1 MTEERKSVNR
11 GQKPDA
17 LRSFWLMFVVEF
29 QNAFSDNVLRWL
41 VTFMIVGM
49 SLSLEK
55 RDSLVPLVSAIF
67 ALPFVLF
74 SMAGGFF
81 ADRFSKRSVA
91 IAVKCA
97 ELGIMSAAGL
107 GLWLNNI
114 PLMLAG
120 IFLMSTHSAIFG
132 PTKYGMLPELLPEK
146 KLSWGNGIF
155 GLGTFSAAITGTI
168 FAGMLSDTF
177 GKRQIWSG
185 AILLVLALVGLSL
198 CLGVTRLPAADP
210 HKKFRVNFLGDFFS
224 QFKAIRQDRVL
235 FLGVVGNTFLSFLAM
250 LLQLTVVFYGK
261 DIFHFDDRHSGY
273 LQGGMLVGVGLGS
286 LAAGFLSGGKI
297 EYGLIPLGMAGLTIF
312 SALLSHAG
320 FGVAAFS
327 WGLGLLGFFGGF
339 YNVPVNAIIQHRPDA
354 DKKGRVIA
362 TAALLSW
369 VGILFAS
376 GVYGLLTVGIL
387 SLWANVGYVAAVVG
401 IFVFLARFGVSI
413 RFKLWFIAT
422 ALAGYNLLLLI
433 GKLTSPQIFFFGAVL
448 SLAGTIYCVKLMP
461 DSLLRFVLWL
471 LTRTLYRIRVDGR
484 DNIPEKGG
492 ALFVCNHASWMDAL
506 LLLAST
512 DRQIRFLAFKDIYE
526 KRWIHWGARIL
537 GVIPISSEQ
546 HPRELIQSLQTA
558 SDAIRRGEVV
568 CIFAEGQITRIGQ
581 LLPFRRGME
590 RIMKD
595 VDAPIVPVALDGVTG
610 SISSYEHHRFVW
622 RWPRNIPHP
631 VTVSFG
637 TPLPPTATPFETRQ
651 AVQELLASAW
661 QHRRDRMKPL
671 HRQFV
676 RTARKFPLR
685 FAMADAQNK
694 KVTFGA
700 ALVKTIFLARRLKKI
715 WSGQNMVGIFL
726 PPSVPGALVNY
737 AALLCGKVPVNLN
750 YTLSEATLASCAK
763 QCELKTVI
771 TSRVFLEKVK
781 LTVPC
786 ETIFLEDLVGAER
799 RSPDRPDGDKQNQRA
814 EREFGAPSA
823 LEKITAFLMATF
835 LPVSLLERALSSNH
849 KSKIIN
855 HKSLDSLATVIFS
868 SGSTGEPKGVM
879 LSHYNIG
886 SNIEQM
892 DQVFD
897 LNRHDR
903 FLGILPFFH
912 SFGFTGTLWLPATL
926 GVGVVFHPNPLDA
939 KTIGPLVKHHA
950 VTYLLATPTFL
961 QIYLRGCAPGDFGS
975 LRLVMTAAEK
985 LPDRLATAFEA
996 HFGIRPMEGYGCT
1009 ECSPTV
1015 AVNAPDFR
1023 AAGFH
1028 QVGVKRGSIGHPLP
1042 GVCVRVVDAENPWN
1056 GNPLPLGQAGL
1067 LLVRGPNVMR
1077 GYLGKPEKTAEV
1089 LRPVAVGILPA
1100 VEPGFQ
1106 PGGKDVESSSILK
1119 NFKSDEI
1126 SDTIPGSR
1134 MPPSTSGKMPDATQL
1149 WYCTGDVAALD
1160 EDGFLQ
1166 ITDRL
1171 NRFSKIGGEMV
1182 PHIKIEEELHELAAA
1197 TEQTFVVAG
1206 LPDEKKGERL
1216 VVLHKLPDEKLVPCL
1231 EKLA

>member
-1 MTEERKSVNR
+1 METII
-11 GQKPDA
+11 PDA
-17 LRSFWLMFVVEF
+17 GRRTPDAKPVAPECGKRERSFWLMFVVEF
-29 QNAFSDNVLRWL
+29 QNAFSDNTLKFI
-41 VTFMIVGM
+41 VTFFIIGM
-49 SLSLEK
+49 GLSLEK
-55 RDSLVPLVSAIF
+55 RDSLVPLVSAVF

-74 SMAGGFF
+74 SMAGGYF
-81 ADRFSKRSVA
+81 ADRFSKRNIA

-97 ELGIMSAAGL
+97 ELGIMSIVSL
-107 GLWLNNI
+107 GLWLENI
-114 PLMLAG
+114 PLMLAA

-146 KLSWGNGIF
+146 RLSWGNGIF
-155 GLGTFSAAITGTI
+155 GLGTFAASIAGQI
-168 FAGMLSDTF
+168 FAGTLSDLF
-177 GKRQIWSG
+177 GKKQIYSG
-185 AILLVLALVGLSL
+185 GLLILLALVGLSL
-198 CLGVTRLPAADP
+198 CCGVTRLPAADP
-210 HKKFRVNFLGDFFS
+210 RKKFRANFIGDFFS
-224 QFKAIRQDRVL
+224 QFKAIRGDRVL
-235 FLGVVGNTFLSFLAM
+235 FLGVMGNTFLWFLGA
-250 LLQLTVVFYGK
+250 LLQLVILFYGK
-261 DIFHFDDRHSGY
+261 DTLGLDDTHITY
-273 LQGGMLVGVGLGS
+273 LLAALILGLGAGS

-297 EYGLIPLGMAGLTIF
+297 EYGLVPLGMAGLTVF
-312 SALLSHAG
+312 AVALSQIKPAPAPFALNLA
-320 FGVAAFS
+320 
-327 WGLGLLGFFGGF
+327 LLGFFGGF
-339 YNVPVNAIIQHRPDA
+339 FNVPVNAIIQHRPDA
-354 DKKGRVIA
+354 DKKGGVIA
-362 TAALLSW
+362 VSALLSW
-369 VGILFAS
+369 IGMLLSA
-376 GVYGLLTVGIL
+376 GVYYLLK
-387 SLWANVGYVAAVVG
+387 VV
-401 IFVFLARFGVSI
+401 LH
-413 RFKLWFIAT
+413 
-422 ALAGYNLLLLI
+422 
-433 GKLTSPQIFFFGAVL
+433 LTPPQIFLFGAML
-448 SLAGTIYCVKLMP
+448 SLAGTLYCLVLMP
-461 DSLLRFVLWL
+461 DSLLRFVLWM
-471 LTRTLYRIRVDGR
+471 LTKTFYRIRVDGR

-512 DRQIRFLAFKDIYE
+512 DRQIRFLMFKDIYE

-537 GVIPISSEQ
+537 GVIPISAEQ

-558 SDAIRRGEVV
+558 SDAIRSGEVV

-590 RIMKD
+590 RIMKN
-595 VDAPIVPVALDGVTG
+595 VDAPIVPVALDGVRG
-610 SISSYEHHRFVW
+610 SISSYKHHRFVW
-622 RWPRNIPHP
+622 KWPRKIPHP

-637 TPLPPTATPFETRQ
+637 APLPPTATPFETRQ

-661 QHRRDRMKPL
+661 RHRRDRMKPL

-700 ALVKTIFLARRLKKI
+700 ALVKTVFLARRLKKI
-715 WSGQNMVGIFL
+715 WAGHPSPPRSDAAGEMVGIFL

-750 YTLSEATLASCAK
+750 YTLSETTLASCAK
-763 QCELKTVI
+763 QCDLKTVI
-771 TSRVFLEKVK
+771 TSRLFLEKVK
-781 LTVPC
+781 LALPC
-786 ETIFLEDLVGAER
+786 EAVFLEDLAAE
-799 RSPDRPDGDKQNQRA
+799 P
-814 EREFGAPSA
+814 A
-823 LEKITAFLMATF
+823 LSEKLLAFLMAAF
-835 LPVSLLERALSSNH
+835 LPVHLLERGLSSTPH
-849 KSKIIN
+849 SAFRAP
-855 HKSLDSLATVIFS
+855 HSLDDLATVIFS

-897 LNRHDR
+897 LNRRDR

-961 QIYLRGCAPGDFGS
+961 QIYLRGCAPEDFGS

-1009 ECSPTV
+1009 ECAPAV

-1028 QVGVKRGSIGHPLP
+1028 QVGVKRGTIGHPLP
-1042 GVCVRVVDAENPWN
+1042 GVCVRVVDVENPWS
-1056 GNPLPLGQAGL
+1056 GNPLALGESGL
-1067 LLVRGPNVMR
+1067 LLVRGPNVML
-1077 GYLGKPEKTAEV
+1077 GYLGRPEKTAEV
-1089 LRPVAVGILPA
+1089 LHDG
-1100 VEPGFQ
+1100 
-1106 PGGKDVESSSILK
+1106 
-1119 NFKSDEI
+1119 
-1126 SDTIPGSR
+1126 
-1134 MPPSTSGKMPDATQL
+1134 

-1182 PHIKIEEELHELAAA
+1182 PHVRVEEKLHELAGA

-1206 LPDEKKGERL
+1206 VPDEKKGERL
-1216 VVLHKLPDEKLVPCL
+1216 VVLHKLPDEKLAPCL
-1231 EKLA
+1231 EKLAQSDLPNLWKPRTDQFFRVEQFPLLGTGKLDLRRVKELAAQLAK

>member
-1 MTEERKSVNR
+1 MTETRT
-11 GQKPDA
+11 QDA
-17 LRSFWLMFVVEF
+17 GRRTPENLRSFWLMFVVEF
-29 QNAFSDNVLRWL
+29 QNAFSDNTLKFL
-41 VTFMIVGM
+41 VTFFILGM
-49 SLSLEK
+49 GLSLDK
-55 RDSLVPLVSAIF
+55 RESLVGLVGIVF

-81 ADRFSKRSVA
+81 ADRFSKRNVA

-97 ELGIMSAAGL
+97 EHGIMLIALL
-107 GLWLNNI
+107 GLWLGNL
-114 PLMLAG
+114 PLMLAC

-168 FAGMLSDTF
+168 FAGWLSDVF
-177 GKRQIWSG
+177 GKSQAWSG
-185 AILLVLALVGLSL
+185 VILIGLALAGLSL
-198 CLGVTRLPAADP
+198 CLGIRRLPSADP
-210 HKKFRVNFLGDFFS
+210 QKKFRANFLGDFWS
-224 QFKAIRQDRVL
+224 QLKIIRRDRVL
-235 FLGVVGNTFLSFLAM
+235 FLGIVGNTFLWFLAA
-250 LLQLTVVFYGK
+250 LLQCVVLFYGK
-261 DIFHFDDRHSGY
+261 DIFHFDYRHSSY
-273 LQGGMLVGVGLGS
+273 LYGGLLVGVGAGS
-286 LAAGFLSGGKI
+286 LAAGSLSGGKI

-312 SALLSHAG
+312 SAWLAHAG
-320 FGVAAFS
+320 FGVVAFS
-327 WGLGLLGFFGGF
+327 VALGLLGFFGGI
-339 YNVPVNAIIQHRPDA
+339 YNVPVSAIIQHRPDA
-354 DKKGRVIA
+354 DNKGKVIA
-362 TAALLSW
+362 TAGLLSW
-369 VGILFAS
+369 IGISLSS
-376 GVYGLLTVGIL
+376 GIFSLLTVGIA
-387 SLWANVGYVAAVVG
+387 SFWASAGYFIATGV
-401 IFVFLARFGVSI
+401 IFILLLCFGVSI
-413 RFKLWFIAT
+413 RFKLWFIAA
-422 ALAGYNLLLLI
+422 ALAVFNSLLI
-433 GKLTSPQIFFFGAVL
+433 VGKLTLPQIFLFGAVL
-448 SLAGTIYCVKLMP
+448 SLAGTIYCVWLMP

-512 DRQIRFLAFKDIYE
+512 DRQIRFIAFKDIYE

-537 GVIPISSEQ
+537 GVIPISAEQ
-546 HPRELIQSLQTA
+546 HPRELIQSLQAA
-558 SDAIRRGEVV
+558 SDAIRHGEVV

-590 RIMKD
+590 RIMKG
-595 VDAPIVPVALDGVTG
+595 VDAPIVPVALDGVMG

-622 RWPRNIPHP
+622 KWPRKIPHP

-700 ALVKTIFLARRLKKI
+700 ALVKTVFLARRLKKI

-726 PPSVPGALVNY
+726 PPSVPGALVNF

-763 QCELKTVI
+763 QCELKTII
-771 TSRVFLEKVK
+771 TSRMFLEKVK
-781 LTVPC
+781 LTLPC
-786 ETIFLEDLVGAER
+786 ETIYLEDVVRSSALR
-799 RSPDRPDGDKQNQRA
+799 RSAPTEPPEGGTPNSTS
-814 EREFGAPSA
+814 GAPSA
-823 LEKITAFLMATF
+823 LEKLLAFLMATF
-835 LPVSLLERALSSNH
+835 LPMGLLERALSSNH
-849 KSKIIN
+849 KSEIIN
-855 HKSLDSLATVIFS
+855 HKSLDSLATIIFS

-886 SNIEQM
+886 ANIEQM

-926 GVGVVFHPNPLDA
+926 GIGVVFNTNPLDA

-961 QIYLRGCAPGDFGS
+961 QIYLRGCAPADFGS

-985 LPDRLATAFEA
+985 LPDRLAAAFEA

-1042 GVCVRVVDAENPWN
+1042 GVCVRVVDAENPWS

-1067 LLVRGPNVMR
+1067 LFVRGPNVMQ

-1089 LRPVAVGILPA
+1089 LRDG
-1100 VEPGFQ
+1100 
-1106 PGGKDVESSSILK
+1106 
-1119 NFKSDEI
+1119 
-1126 SDTIPGSR
+1126 
-1134 MPPSTSGKMPDATQL
+1134 

-1182 PHIKIEEELHELAAA
+1182 PHIKIEEKLHELTAA

-1216 VVLHKLPDEKLVPCL
+1216 VVLHKLPDEKLAPCL
-1231 EKLA
+1231 EKLAQSDLPNLWKPRADQFFRVEQFPLLGTGKLDLRKVKELAAQLAG

>member
-1 MTEERKSVNR
+1 MTETKT
-11 GQKPDA
+11 QDA
-17 LRSFWLMFVVEF
+17 GRRTPNNLRSFWLMFVVEF

-41 VTFMIVGM
+41 VIFLIIGM
-49 SLSLEK
+49 DFSPEK
-55 RDSLVPLVSAIF
+55 RASLASLVGDVF

-81 ADRFSKRSVA
+81 ADRFSKRDVA
-91 IAVKCA
+91 ISVKCA
-97 ELGIMSAAGL
+97 ELGIMSVVTL
-107 GLWLNNI
+107 GLWLVNI
-114 PLMLAG
+114 PLMLMG

-168 FAGMLSDTF
+168 LAGTLSDVL
-177 GKRQIWSG
+177 GRRQIWSG
-185 AILLVLALVGLSL
+185 VVLIALAVVGLSL
-198 CLGVTRLPAADP
+198 CLGVRRLPAADP
-210 HKKFRVNFLGDFFS
+210 HKQFRVNFLGDFWS
-224 QFKAIRQDRVL
+224 QFKAIRRDRVL
-235 FLGVVGNTFLSFLAM
+235 FLGVVGNTFLSFLSM
-250 LLQLTVVFYGK
+250 LLTLTVVFYGK
-261 DIFHFDDRHSGY
+261 DIFHFDDRHSAY
-273 LQGGMLVGVGLGS
+273 LMGGLLIGVGAGS

-297 EYGLIPLGMAGLTIF
+297 EYGLVPLGMAGLTIF
-312 SALLSHAG
+312 SVLLSHAG

-327 WGLGLLGFFGGF
+327 WGLGLLGFFGGL

-354 DKKGRVIA
+354 ANKGKVIA

-369 VGILFAS
+369 IGISLGSA
-376 GVYGLLTVGIL
+376 VYSLLT
-387 SLWANVGYVAAVVG
+387 AV
-401 IFVFLARFGVSI
+401 
-413 RFKLWFIAT
+413 WH
-422 ALAGYNLLLLI
+422 
-433 GKLTSPQIFFFGAVL
+433 LTPAQIFLFGGVL

-471 LTRTLYRIRVDGR
+471 LTKTIYRIRVDGR

-512 DRQIRFLAFKDIYE
+512 DRQIRFIAFKDIYE

-537 GVIPISSEQ
+537 GVIPISAEQ

-558 SDAIRRGEVV
+558 SDAIRNGEVV

-590 RIMKD
+590 RIMKG

-610 SISSYEHHRFVW
+610 SISSYKHHRFVW
-622 RWPRNIPHP
+622 RWPRKIPYP
-631 VTVSFG
+631 VTISFG

-676 RTARKFPLR
+676 RTARKFPRR

-700 ALVKTIFLARRLKKI
+700 ALVKTVFLARRLKKI
-715 WSGQNMVGIFL
+715 WSDQQMIGIFL
-726 PPSVPGALVNY
+726 PPSVPGALVNC

-763 QCELKTVI
+763 QCDLKTII
-771 TSRVFLEKVK
+771 TSRIFMEKVK
-781 LTVPC
+781 LTPPG
-786 ETIFLEDLVGAER
+786 ETVFLEDLAAKPVL
-799 RSPDRPDGDKQNQRA
+799 S
-814 EREFGAPSA
+814 
-823 LEKITAFLMATF
+823 EKLLAFLMAAF
-835 LPVSLLERALSSNH
+835 LPVRWLERTLGNCRRRRKESLTSLADGKNEPPHVGSYEEKMSE
-849 KSKIIN
+849 
-855 HKSLDSLATVIFS
+855 LDSLATVIFS

-892 DQVFD
+892 EQVFD

-961 QIYLRGCAPGDFGS
+961 QMYLRGCAPGDFGS

-985 LPDRLATAFEA
+985 LPDRLAAAFEER
-996 HFGIRPMEGYGCT
+996 FGIRPMEGYGCT

-1042 GVCVRVVDAENPWN
+1042 GVSVRVVDTENPWS

-1089 LRPVAVGILPA
+1089 LRDG
-1100 VEPGFQ
+1100 
-1106 PGGKDVESSSILK
+1106 
-1119 NFKSDEI
+1119 
-1126 SDTIPGSR
+1126 
-1134 MPPSTSGKMPDATQL
+1134 

-1182 PHIKIEEELHELAAA
+1182 PHIKIEEKLHELAAA
-1197 TEQTFVVAG
+1197 TEQTFVVVG

-1216 VVLHKLPDEKLVPCL
+1216 VVLHKLPDDKLAVCR
-1231 EKLA
+1231 EKLAQTDLPNLWKPRADQFFRVEQFPLLGTGKLDLRKVKEVAATLSTTDGHG

>member
-1 MTEERKSVNR
+1 
-11 GQKPDA
+11 
-17 LRSFWLMFVVEF
+17 MFVVEF

-49 SLSLEK
+49 GLSLEK
-55 RDSLVPLVSAIF
+55 RDSLVPLVGAIF
-67 ALPFVLF
+67 AVPFVLF

-81 ADRFSKRSVA
+81 ADRYSKRSVA

-97 ELGIMSAAGL
+97 ELGIMTVASL
-107 GLWLNNI
+107 GLWLGNI

-155 GLGTFSAAITGTI
+155 GLGTFSAAISGTI
-168 FAGMLSDTF
+168 FAGMLSDAF
-177 GKRQIWSG
+177 GKRQIYSG
-185 AILLVLALVGLSL
+185 VILIALAFAGLSL
-198 CLGVTRLPAADP
+198 CLGVRRLPAADP
-210 HKKFRVNFLGDFFS
+210 HKKFRANFLGDFFS
-224 QFKAIRQDRVL
+224 QFKAIRRDRVL
-235 FLGVVGNTFLSFLAM
+235 FLGVMGNTFLSFLAM

-273 LQGGMLVGVGLGS
+273 LQGGMLVGVGAGS

-312 SALLSHAG
+312 SAVLSHAG
-320 FGVAAFS
+320 FGVAAFA
-327 WGLGLLGFFGGF
+327 WTLGLLGFFGGF
-339 YNVPVNAIIQHRPDA
+339 YNVPVNAIIQHRPNA
-354 DKKGRVIA
+354 DNKGKVIA

-369 VGILFAS
+369 IGILLAS
-376 GVYGLLTVGIL
+376 GVYYLLTVPL
-387 SLWANVGYVAAVVG
+387 HL
-401 IFVFLARFGVSI
+401 
-413 RFKLWFIAT
+413 K
-422 ALAGYNLLLLI
+422 
-433 GKLTSPQIFFFGAVL
+433 SPQIFLFGALL
-448 SLAGTIYCVKLMP
+448 SLLGTIYCVKLMP

-512 DRQIRFLAFKDIYE
+512 DRQIRFLMFKDIYE
-526 KRWIHWGARIL
+526 KRWINWGARIL
-537 GVIPISSEQ
+537 GVIPISAEQ

-558 SDAIRRGEVV
+558 SDAIRNGEVV

-590 RIMKD
+590 RIMKG

-610 SISSYEHHRFVW
+610 SISSYKHHRFVW
-622 RWPRNIPHP
+622 KWPRKIPYP

-700 ALVKTIFLARRLKKI
+700 ALVKTIFLARRLNKI
-715 WSGQNMVGIFL
+715 RWGEAPDEPARGDARPTKIPNSKMVGIFL

-781 LTVPC
+781 LIPPGKM
-786 ETIFLEDLVGAER
+786 IFLEDVVGTPSTASAQDGN
-799 RSPDRPDGDKQNQRA
+799 SPQHAGTVP
-814 EREFGAPSA
+814 GAPSV
-823 LEKITAFLMATF
+823 LEKITAFLMAAF
-835 LPVSLLERALSSNH
+835 LPASLLERALSSTPH
-849 KSKIIN
+849 SALRTP
-855 HKSLDSLATVIFS
+855 HSLDDLATVIFS

-939 KTIGPLVKHHA
+939 KTIGLLVKHHA

-985 LPDRLATAFEA
+985 LPDRLATAFEEK
-996 HFGIRPMEGYGCT
+996 FGIRPMEGYGCT

-1042 GVCVRVVDAENPWN
+1042 GVSVRVVDAENPWS
-1056 GNPLPLGQAGL
+1056 GNPLPLGQPGL
-1067 LLVRGPNVMR
+1067 LLVRGPNVML
-1077 GYLGKPEKTAEV
+1077 GYLGKPEKTADV
-1089 LRPVAVGILPA
+1089 LRFVAA
-1100 VEPGFQ
+1100 
-1106 PGGKDVESSSILK
+1106 
-1119 NFKSDEI
+1119 
-1126 SDTIPGSR
+1126 T
-1134 MPPSTSGKMPDATQL
+1134 PPSQNVSATPSSPVEARAGAARPPFCDEASQL
-1149 WYCTGDVAALD
+1149 RWYCTGDVAALD

-1182 PHIKIEEELHELAAA
+1182 PHIKVEEKLHELAAA

-1216 VVLHKLPDEKLVPCL
+1216 VVLHKLPDEKLAPCL
-1231 EKLA
+1231 EKLAQSDLPNLWKPRADQFFRVEQFPLLGTGKLDLRKVKEMASQQSVGGSDSHPLVRNY